1 VPLLFIRE
9 LLRCF
14 CSRFVL
20 PSFFGFVFPQL
31 REPILIGHLQVSLY
45 VLGDRWRFAPQV
57 SAAVAVTARAV
68 PLR

>member
-1 VPLLFIRE
+1 MMKKNRPEATILHGLEEGPDV
-9 LLRCF
+9 
-14 CSRFVL
+14 VL
-20 PSFFGFVFPQL
+20 PSFFGFEL
-31 REPILIGHLQVSLY
+31 ILILGHLQVSLY

>member
-45 VLGDRWRFAPQV
+45 VLGDRWR
-57 SAAVAVTARAV
+57 SR
-68 PLR
+68 RR